1 MSKLNEQPVKE
12 ITVQELNKLFEDK
25 ADFQLID
32 VREQFESDVAS
43 IGGKLI
49 PLGKIYFHLAQIA
62 KDRQV
67 IIYCRSGRRS
77 ADAVKLLQE
86 ATGNKNLFNLKG
98 GIIEWAEKIDKT
110 VSIEL

>member
-12 ITVQELNKLFEDK
+12 LTVYDLKKLIEDK
-25 ADFQLID
+25 EDFQLID

-49 PLGKIYFHLAQIA
+49 PLGKIYLQLDEIA
-62 KDRQV
+62 KDKPV

-77 ADAVKLLQE
+77 ADAVKLLQV
-86 ATGNKNLFNLKG
+86 ATGNTRMYNLTG
-98 GIIEWAEKIDKT
+98 GILAWAAKIDKT
-110 VSIEL
+110 VSIDL